1 MTVSELALY
10 NGRSEERPI
19 YLAIK
24 GDVFDVSAK
33 RYIYGAGGSYSF
45 FAGRDASRAYVT
57 GCFKE
62 HLTHDL
68 RGLDEEQL
76 KVRFSLSPCRLH
88 RYARWRHSIF
98 VHDASTPQE
107 CC

>member
-1 MTVSELALY
+1 M
-10 NGRSEERPI
+10 

-33 RYIYGAGGSYSF
+33 RYIYGPGGSYSF

-62 HLTHDL
+62 HLTHDV
-68 RGLDEEQL
+68 RGLTDAQL
-76 KVRFSLSPCRLH
+76 KVRFNADRRACLPPPQRSPSKRALV
-88 RYARWRHSIF
+88 RPPVLTEPARDSF
-98 VHDASTPQE
+98 L
-107 CC
+107 